1 MRSRKP
7 LSHRSGAALVEF
19 ALIFPLILILMV
31 GIWEVGRM
39 IEVQQAV
46 SNAAREG
53 GRQASTGQRTAGQVQ
68 TAVLNYLSNTGIST
82 AGTTVTVTNITSPG
96 LGDPTS
102 ANQLHRLRVAVAVPF
117 SNVRWIAMDWFV
129 AAGSNITS
137 QADWFSMKDI
147 PLEVNPT
154 MPIE

>member
-1 MRSRKP
+1 MRSCKP
-7 LSHRSGAALVEF
+7 LTHRRGAALVEF
-19 ALIFPLILILMV
+19 AFLFPLILILLV

-53 GRQASTGQRTAGQVQ
+53 GRQASTGQRTVAQVQ
-68 TAVLNYLSNTGIST
+68 QAVLNYLSNTGVST
-82 AGTTVTVTNITSPG
+82 AGTTVTVSNITAPG
-96 LGDPTS
+96 IPEPS
-102 ANQLHRLRVAVAVPF
+102 NASQLHRLRVAVAVPF
-117 SNVRWIAMDWFV
+117 SNVRWVALDWFV
-129 AAGSNITS
+129 APGSNITS
-137 QADWFSMKDI
+137 QADWYSMKDI